1 MNRILVVDDEPG
13 VCDLLKRCFEAEGY
27 EVEVA
32 INGEDGLECYRKQ
45 PADVVLLDMKM
56 PGMDGMEVLERLRE
70 MDPQAGVIVAT
81 AVKEQSIADRAMAA
95 GAYDF
100 INKPFDMEYMKT
112 SVLSKIALALD
123 AKKKG

>member
-32 INGEDGLECYRKQ
+32 TNGEEGVECYRKQ

-56 PGMDGMEVLERLRE
+56 PGMDGMEVLARLRE
-70 MDPQAGVIVAT
+70 MDPGAGVIVAT
-81 AVKEQSIADRAMAA
+81 AVREKDIADKAMAA

-100 INKPFDMEYMKT
+100 VNKPFDIEYLKT
-112 SVLSKIALALD
+112 SVLSKIVLALD
-123 AKKKG
+123 AKKKD